1 MTKYKVIAYMDT
13 IRMHDK
19 RLCNNTYRN
28 IHCKGIPM
36 VVNEVVTQSDS
47 QMLTRNGKLDSTNY
61 ELRVSKERRAR
72 LGGWGR

>member
-28 IHCKGIPM
+28 IHCK
-36 VVNEVVTQSDS
+36 
-47 QMLTRNGKLDSTNY
+47 RNSNG
-61 ELRVSKERRAR
+61 RERGGRAIR
-72 LGGWGR
+72 FANVDEKR